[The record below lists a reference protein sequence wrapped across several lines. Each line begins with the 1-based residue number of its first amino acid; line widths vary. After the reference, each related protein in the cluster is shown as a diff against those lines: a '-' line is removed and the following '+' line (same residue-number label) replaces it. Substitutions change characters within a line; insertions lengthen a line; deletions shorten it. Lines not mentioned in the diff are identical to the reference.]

1 MVPEPGGNQRPA
13 QTLDP
18 RHAREAWLLLASDPD
33 TSLETLL
40 KSILHQAQKVA
51 DPDVGGALLV
61 REDESSDPTVVVQG
75 VARDRAIPPL
85 QAWLERAP
93 TPVPAS
99 SLLLA
104 NREEAP
110 PEIPLTTEGR
120 STLLTPLVDKRRTL
134 GALVLESSQPD
145 FFRDRHREE
154 LENLAKDATLA
165 IRRYLARDHLMRSGL
180 DLDMVGVSSA
190 FLELERQAK
199 QAAAHPK
206 APVLILGERGTG
218 KELTARAIHA
228 WSERR
233 EAPFVPVLAS
243 ALADTLVADEL
254 YGHEAHAFT
263 GASRNRQGKFQL
275 ADQGTLFLDEVAD
288 MPLSVQSSLLRVV
301 ERGEVQRV
309 GRDRTIRVDVRILA
323 ATNRDL
329 DELMEQREFRSDFYD
344 RLSVFRIRVP
354 PLRERRED
362 IPLLAMFF
370 LRKYCKQ
377 LHRYLECEE
386 PRCGACAWTSS
397 LRCMSEEF
405 TAALQSYS
413 WPGNVRELA
422 NLMLRLLATVED
434 PVLEVEHLPRRIR
447 ESLSG
452 ETSGE
457 ARASEP
463 PRADPNDS
471 ILTLESAVRH
481 HIERVLRMADYQQS
495 QAARILGLPYSTLQ
509 SKIKKLGIEIQ
520 KS

>member
-1 MVPEPGGNQRPA
+1 MVPEPDGDQRLA

-18 RHAREAWLLLASDPD
+18 QHAREAWLLLASDPD

-40 KSILHQAQKVA
+40 KSIFHQVQKVT
-51 DPDVGGALLV
+51 DSDVGGALLL
-61 REDESSDPTVVVQG
+61 REGESSDPAVVVQG
-75 VARDRAIPPL
+75 VARERAVPPL

-99 SLLLA
+99 CLLLA
-104 NREEAP
+104 NREQAP
-110 PEIPLTTEGR
+110 PEIPVTTEGR
-120 STLLTPLVDKRRTL
+120 SALLTPLVDKRRTL
-134 GALVLESSQPD
+134 GVLVVESSQTG

-154 LENLAKDATLA
+154 VENLAKDATLA
-165 IRRYLARDHLMRSGL
+165 IRRYLAREHLKRSGL
-180 DLDMVGVSSA
+180 DLDMVGVSAA

-228 WSERR
+228 WSDRR
-233 EAPFVPVLAS
+233 EGPFVPVLAS

-263 GASRNRQGKFQL
+263 GAGRHRQGKFQL

-288 MPLSVQSSLLRVV
+288 MPLPVQSSLLRAV
-301 ERGEVQRV
+301 ERGEMQRV
-309 GRDRTIRVDVRILA
+309 GRDRTIQVDVRILA

-344 RLSVFRIRVP
+344 RLSVFQLRVP
-354 PLRERRED
+354 PLRKRGED

-405 TAALQSYS
+405 SAALQTYS

-447 ESLSG
+447 DSLSG
-452 ETSGE
+452 EVQ
-457 ARASEP
+457 ASKLSTANP
-463 PRADPNDS
+463 SDP

-509 SKIKKLGIEIQ
+509 SKIKKLGIEVQ
-520 KS
+520 KP